1 MNNFFLWCIELSE
14 EEQIKKLKEVGLS
27 TTVPDVKKKVIDTL
41 ASYGDKGIP
50 AITEIVKNST
60 IIDTRMYGLDV
71 IKKIKEK

>member
-1 MNNFFLWCIELSE
+1 MSE